1 MHQVR
6 RTGLVLI
13 AGLALTTCGKAPACE
28 RCDTLV
34 IAVTGEPS
42 SVFPPLVGE
51 TVGRDIGDQVYERLA
66 DLASGAAPID
76 LTAYRPG
83 LAARWERVD
92 SLTWRFHLRPGARW
106 QDGRPVTAADVRF
119 SFEAFADSLLDTAA
133 RPNLADI
140 ISVTAEDSATV
151 QIRFGHPS
159 AEQLY
164 DATYHVRILP
174 AHLWRDVPREQWGAD
189 TSTARLIGS
198 GPYRVAGWVRGQ
210 SLSLVADSTSERR
223 ARIGRVIWRFAEDPD
238 AALNL
243 VLAHEADL
251 MESVGSPE
259 RVARVVADSQFRTV
273 VVPSAAYGFL
283 GYRLGGGSGS
293 GDGSGGSMTRPYGI
307 HAIADRG
314 VRRALNMMV
323 DRPTIATA
331 IFGPGTQAP
340 PGPMSHLLWIWDDA
354 IRVLPYDTAAA
365 GHTLDSLGWRRGAD
379 GMRRKARTPLGFDIL
394 VPATSTSRRKMAEVL
409 QENWRQGGVA
419 VTVTAVDFP
428 VFQERL
434 AKRKFDT
441 YIGAWLD
448 EPSPRGLAE
457 QWTAAGRAALNYGDY
472 VSPVFDSLF
481 ARAAGT
487 ADLAAAR
494 PRWRE
499 AMDSLNAD
507 APALFLYNPAQT
519 AAVSRRL
526 EGFVVNPYSW
536 LSDLPTWTIKP

>member
-1 MHQVR
+1 MHRVR
-6 RTGLVLI
+6 RIELVFMAGLVL
-13 AGLALTTCGKAPACE
+13 AACGKKSPCA

-34 IAVTGEPS
+34 IAATGEPS
-42 SVFPPLVGE
+42 AVFPPLVGE

-66 DLASGAAPID
+66 DLAPGAAPID
-76 LTAYRPG
+76 LAAYRPG
-83 LAARWERVD
+83 LAARWERID

-106 QDGRPVTAADVRF
+106 QDGQPVTAADVRF
-119 SFEAFADSLLDTAA
+119 SFEAFADSLLDAGA

-140 ISVTAEDSATV
+140 TGVTAEDSVTV

-159 AEQLY
+159 PEQFY

-174 AHLWRDVPREQWGAD
+174 AHLWRDLPRDQWGGD

-210 SLSLVADSTSERR
+210 SITLVADSTTSRR
-223 ARIGRVIWRFAEDPD
+223 AKIARVIWRFAEDPD

-283 GYRLGGGSGS
+283 GYRLSQGRGGAQP
-293 GDGSGGSMTRPYGI
+293 RPYGLEE
-307 HAIADRG
+307 RG
-314 VRRALNMMV
+314 VRRALNMMI
-323 DRPTIATA
+323 DRSAIATA
-331 IFGPGTQAP
+331 VFGPGTQAP
-340 PGPMSHLLWIWDDA
+340 PGPMSHLLWIWDDM
-354 IRVLPYDTAAA
+354 IRVLPYDTTAASQA
-365 GHTLDSLGWRRGAD
+365 LDGLGWRRGAD
-379 GMRRKARTPLGFDIL
+379 GMRRKAGAPLGFDVL
-394 VPATSTSRRKMAEVL
+394 VPASSTTRRRMAEVL
-409 QENWRQGGVA
+409 QEKWRLGGVA

-434 AKRKFDT
+434 ATRNFES

-472 VSPVFDSLF
+472 ASPVFDSLF
-481 ARAAGT
+481 GLAAGT
-487 ADLAAAR
+487 ADVAVAR

-499 AMDSLNAD
+499 AMDTLNAD
-507 APALFLYNPAQT
+507 APSLFLYNPAQT

-536 LSDLPTWTIKP
+536 LSALPTWTLTR